1 MSTTTIAT
9 PAAPATA
16 PREVDNRSAYVAFGL
31 AYLLGHGG
39 AALSHGADPVL
50 AVPGWLPTAFL
61 ATGLAAGSVLST
73 VAAVRAK
80 KGLGKPEATTASLLG
95 AIWVTGFAALFL
107 LITALADL
115 TGSADLQSV
124 LWPTGSALV
133 VGLIYLAEGSARRNA
148 LHYALGTWLALVAG
162 AAIFLGGS
170 GLFGALAVAGG
181 GAYLIAAV
189 LERRRL
195 VGAGALA

>member
-1 MSTTTIAT
+1 MSATTIAA
-9 PAAPATA
+9 PVPATR
-16 PREVDNRSAYVAFGL
+16 PREVDSRAAYAAFGFAYVF
-31 AYLLGHGG
+31 GHGG
-39 AALSHGADPVL
+39 AALSHGADPLL
-50 AVPGWLPTAFL
+50 ALPGWLPTAFL
-61 ATGLAAGSVLST
+61 ATGLAAGTVLST

-115 TGSADLQSV
+115 TGSPDLQSV

-133 VGLIYLAEGSARRNA
+133 VGLIYLAEGSARRNT
-148 LHYALGTWLALVAG
+148 LHYALGTWLALLAG
-162 AAIFLGGS
+162 AAIFLDGS
-170 GLFGALAVAGG
+170 GLFSLLAVAGG
-181 GAYLIAAV
+181 GAYLVAAL